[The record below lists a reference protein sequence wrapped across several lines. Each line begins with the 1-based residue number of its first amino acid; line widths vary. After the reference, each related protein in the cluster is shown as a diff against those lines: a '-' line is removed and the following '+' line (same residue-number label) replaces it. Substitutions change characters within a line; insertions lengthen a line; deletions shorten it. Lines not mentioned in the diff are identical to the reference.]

1 MVNRKLAAGMKP
13 DLFVTNNGSN
23 WSIKSVSTLKTTEVN
38 ATENVEFDEETLD
51 GRKCK
56 SVITNDGQRLTHV
69 QKDASTG
76 AVSTTIVREVVGDK
90 LVMTLT
96 AGSVTCKRIYKKA

>member
-1 MVNRKLAAGMKP
+1 MVQRKMAAGMKP
-13 DLFVTNNGSN
+13 DLFVTKNGNS
-23 WSIKSVSTLKTTEVN
+23 WTLKSVSTLKTTEVN
-38 ATENVEFDEETLD
+38 ATEGVEFDEETLD

-56 SVITNDGQRLTHV
+56 SLLTNDGTRLTHV

-76 AVSTTIVREVVGDK
+76 AVSSTIVREVVGDK

-96 AGSVTCKRIYKKA
+96 AGSVTCKRFYKKA